1 MFYSLTGNVI
11 FSDLN
16 SVALSCGGVGFR
28 CQTTA
33 NTLRDV
39 QNGKELT
46 LFTYLNVRED
56 ALDLFGFSTTYELDW
71 FKLLIGVTG
80 VGPKAALAILSELV
94 PEKLAMSISA
104 GDVKAITRAQGVG
117 PKLAQRVILEL
128 KDKAKSA
135 LSGSA
140 DAEDYASVAAANEMP
155 NTKEAIAALT
165 MLGYSQTEASAAVAK
180 LDSSLP
186 TQTLIKQA
194 LKLLSRQV

>member
-1 MFYSLTGNVI
+1 MFYSLTGTVI
-11 FSDLN
+11 YSDLN

-46 LFTYLNVRED
+46 LFTHLNVRED
-56 ALDLFGFSTTYELDW
+56 ALDLFGFSSTYELDW

-128 KDKAKSA
+128 KDKAKSS
-135 LSGSA
+135 LSGSEDGA
-140 DAEDYASVAAANEMP
+140 DFAQIEAANELP

-180 LDSSLP
+180 LDASLS